1 MAVLIT
7 GGELIDVAVGIE
19 RSGAAFYEYMLNTTR
34 DLRAQVM
41 FKYLAEME
49 TQHISVFQKLRSAS
63 SDYDSPISS
72 SDEYAVYLDALVKSA
87 VFADEMAAR
96 RMAEKAS
103 GGSDAMDIA
112 IRAEKDSILF
122 HTAIRELVRRPDV
135 EVIDRIAQEERSH
148 LTQLS
153 EFKRSLER
161 S

>member
-7 GGELIDVAVGIE
+7 GGELIDVAVRIE
-19 RSGAAFYEYMLNTTR
+19 KSGAAFYEYMLNTTHN
-34 DLRAQVM
+34 LRAQVM
-41 FKYLAEME
+41 FKYLAENE
-49 TQHISVFQKLRSAS
+49 REHIIVFQKLRSAS

-87 VFADEMAAR
+87 VFGGEMAAR
-96 RMAEKAS
+96 TMAEKVS
-103 GGSDAMDIA
+103 RESDAIDIA

-122 HTAIRELVRRPDV
+122 YTAIKDLVRRPDA

-153 EFKRSLER
+153 EFKRNLER
-161 S
+161 C

>member
-1 MAVLIT
+1 MAVMVT

-19 RSGAAFYEYMLNTTR
+19 KSGATFYEYMLNTTH

-49 TQHISVFQKLRSAS
+49 REHVTVFQKLRSAS

-72 SDEYAVYLDALVKSA
+72 SEEYAVYLDALVKSA
-87 VFADEMAAR
+87 VFSGEMAAR
-96 RMAEKAS
+96 KMAEKVTKE
-103 GGSDAMDIA
+103 SDAVDIA

-122 HTAIRELVRRPDV
+122 YTAIKELVRRTDA
-135 EVIDRIAQEERSH
+135 EVIDRIAQEERAH